1 MTGLWTALTAIVR
14 CFTQW
19 IASVSSMAKK
29 ILPTKMHRQC
39 KHCRQIDYEYLNYN
53 GEPIM
58 GECVYCKNR
67 FLLNEKIDCKEF
79 GY

>member
-1 MTGLWTALTAIVR
+1 
-14 CFTQW
+14 
-19 IASVSSMAKK
+19 MAKK
-29 ILPTKMHRQC
+29 KKKEIEEFIPRPHRQC

-67 FLLNEKIDCKEF
+67 FLLNEKINCKEF
-79 GY
+79 RY